1 MRGKKVDPITL
12 EVVRNRLDNIAD
24 EMEMTLLKS
33 AFSSIIK
40 EALDASA
47 AIFDSQGRTLAQAAS
62 LPAQLGMLM
71 EAVAQIT
78 RNYPEEEMFEGDVF
92 ILNDPYEGG
101 THLPDISVITPVF
114 YKGKRVAF
122 SASLG
127 HHQDVGGKTPGST
140 PPDAT
145 ELFAEGLIIPPL
157 KLYEKGKANETL
169 ITMIKRNVRLTDVT
183 MGDLRAQIACANVGG
198 RRIVTLIDEYGV
210 DTITAAMGEL
220 MDHSETLTR
229 KCIEEMK
236 DGTYSFYDYIDDDG
250 IVLHEPVKIMVTVT
264 IKGSNMH
271 FDFSGSSPQARGPIN
286 SVPSSTKAMVYYIV
300 RSVTDPTIPNND
312 GCYRPVTTHLPLGS
326 IVNPRPPGACGC
338 RTISIKRIV
347 DVLIGSLV
355 KAIPDKV
362 HAASN
367 GQLTACVMG
376 GVDTETGKPYVFLS
390 GVPTAGGMGAR
401 PNKDGIDVIDT
412 DLSNLMNQPVEATE
426 MDFPIRLYKTRL
438 WCDSGGAG
446 KYRGGLGYE
455 AEYELLRGE
464 ATLSHRRDRHD
475 FAPWGLFG
483 GKAAPPCRTTLYG
496 KGGRV
501 EELPSK
507 IVTGMEAGDRLHVFT
522 TGGGGYG
529 NPLERDPEM
538 VLEDVLENRVSRE
551 AAYEVYGVVF
561 DEEGKA
567 VDFSGTE
574 ARRKELAEQMGPITW
589 VFDRGKEYEQKTGE
603 PSKHE

>member
-1 MRGKKVDPITL
+1 
-12 EVVRNRLDNIAD
+12 
-24 EMEMTLLKS
+24 
-33 AFSSIIK
+33 
-40 EALDASA
+40 
-47 AIFDSQGRTLAQAAS
+47 
-62 LPAQLGMLM
+62 
-71 EAVAQIT
+71 
-78 RNYPEEEMFEGDVF
+78 MFEGDVF

-300 RSVTDPTIPNND
+300 RSVTDPTIPNN
-312 GCYRPVTTHLPLGS
+312 GHP
-326 IVNPRPPGACGC
+326 PPG
-338 RTISIKRIV
+338 
-347 DVLIGSLV
+347 
-355 KAIPDKV
+355 
-362 HAASN
+362 
-367 GQLTACVMG
+367 Q
-376 GVDTETGKPYVFLS
+376 
-390 GVPTAGGMGAR
+390 
-401 PNKDGIDVIDT
+401 
-412 DLSNLMNQPVEATE
+412 
-426 MDFPIRLYKTRL
+426 
-438 WCDSGGAG
+438 
-446 KYRGGLGYE
+446 
-455 AEYELLRGE
+455 
-464 ATLSHRRDRHD
+464 
-475 FAPWGLFG
+475 
-483 GKAAPPCRTTLYG
+483 
-496 KGGRV
+496 
-501 EELPSK
+501 
-507 IVTGMEAGDRLHVFT
+507 
-522 TGGGGYG
+522 
-529 NPLERDPEM
+529 
-538 VLEDVLENRVSRE
+538 
-551 AAYEVYGVVF
+551 
-561 DEEGKA
+561 
-567 VDFSGTE
+567 
-574 ARRKELAEQMGPITW
+574 
-589 VFDRGKEYEQKTGE
+589 
-603 PSKHE
+603 